1 MIRALHVAGMYSR
14 RRKPGPGGERSGC
27 FVRLLPVHQ
36 SAPCR
41 GCGGWWGEPGGM
53 QELDLEGEGAA
64 ALRSL
69 ALGRSF
75 LVIYGLALPAL

>member
-1 MIRALHVAGMYSR
+1 
-14 RRKPGPGGERSGC
+14 
-27 FVRLLPVHQ
+27 
-36 SAPCR
+36 
-41 GCGGWWGEPGGM
+41 M